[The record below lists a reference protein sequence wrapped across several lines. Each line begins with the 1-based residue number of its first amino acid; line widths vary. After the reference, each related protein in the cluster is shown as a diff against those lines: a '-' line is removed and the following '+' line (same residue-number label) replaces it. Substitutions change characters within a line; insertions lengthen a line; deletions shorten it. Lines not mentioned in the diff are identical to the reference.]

1 MSCDLEPA
9 TPGRVFRLGRR
20 PDPWAY
26 PDWASAGEDGTFGNR
41 FDDPKSSYR
50 VLYASSQRLGAFV
63 EVLARFRPDPAVVAG
78 LAEVQGEEDPHEG
91 LPPGSLPRSWLD
103 DRLLGEG
110 ILEGACA
117 DIGHSRSLAYLRGR
131 LAARVVH
138 YGLEDLDA
146 AAIRLRAPRRFTQE
160 VSRFVYECS
169 GEAGMRQFD
178 GIRYG
183 SRLGDEF
190 ENWAIFEPA
199 RPTASSGAPLDPDDP
214 DLLTALVKLG
224 LQLV

>member
-9 TPGRVFRLGRR
+9 TPGRVYRLGRR

-26 PDWASAGEDGTFGNR
+26 PNWAFAGEDGTFGNR
-41 FDDPKSSYR
+41 FDDPDSSYR
-50 VLYASSQRLGAFV
+50 VLYASSQRLGTFV
-63 EVLARFRPDPAVVAG
+63 EVLARFRPDPTVVAG
-78 LAEVQGEEDPHEG
+78 LAEVQGDDPHEG
-91 LPPGSLPRSWLD
+91 LSPGSLPSAWLD
-103 DRLLGEG
+103 QRLVGEG
-110 ILEGACA
+110 VLEGTYA
-117 DIGHSRSLAYLRGR
+117 DIGHSRSLAYLREQ
-131 LAARVVH
+131 LAARLVH

-146 AAIRLRAPRRFTQE
+146 AAIRLKAPRQFTQE

-169 GEAGMRQFD
+169 EEEGARQFD

-199 RPTASSGAPLDPDDP
+199 QPINSSAEPLDPDDP
-214 DLLTALVKLG
+214 HLLAALARLG
-224 LQLV
+224 IRLT

>member
-9 TPGRVFRLGRR
+9 TPGLVYRLGRR

-26 PDWASAGEDGTFGNR
+26 PDWAFAGEDGTFGNR
-41 FDDPKSSYR
+41 FDDPESSYR

-78 LAEVQGEEDPHEG
+78 LAEVEAEDSHDG

-103 DRLLGEG
+103 HRLVGEG
-110 ILEGACA
+110 TLEGAYA
-117 DIGHSRSLAYLRGR
+117 DIGHGRSLTYLRER
-131 LAARVVH
+131 LAARVAH
-138 YGLEDLDA
+138 FGLEDLDA
-146 AAIRLRAPRRFTQE
+146 GTIRLRAPRRFTQE
-160 VSRFVYECS
+160 VSRLVYECS
-169 GEAGMRQFD
+169 EADGARQFD

-190 ENWAIFEPA
+190 DNWAIFEPI
-199 RPTASSGAPLDPDDP
+199 RPITRGPEPLDPDDP
-214 DLLTALVKLG
+214 DLLAALARLRVR
-224 LQLV
+224 LV